1 MTVQVIIPNKYVEI
15 LTPFGRIE
23 QAVETA
29 LRRYTIEQISTKISE
44 LRQRDEVFQKKYGL
58 DYETFVQRT
67 AVDEAFV
74 SHIEATINK
83 TWEADLAEWE
93 FCHQGVEDWTQ
104 HLRNILLE

>member
-1 MTVQVIIPNKYVEI
+1 MTVQVVIPHKYVEI
-15 LTPFGRIE
+15 LRPLGKIE

-29 LRRYTIEQISTKISE
+29 LRRYTIEQISIKISE
-44 LRQRDEVFQKKYGL
+44 LRQRDQVFQGKYGL
-58 DYETFVQRT
+58 DYETFVERT
-67 AVDEAFV
+67 AVDEGFV
-74 SHIEATINK
+74 SHIEATVSR